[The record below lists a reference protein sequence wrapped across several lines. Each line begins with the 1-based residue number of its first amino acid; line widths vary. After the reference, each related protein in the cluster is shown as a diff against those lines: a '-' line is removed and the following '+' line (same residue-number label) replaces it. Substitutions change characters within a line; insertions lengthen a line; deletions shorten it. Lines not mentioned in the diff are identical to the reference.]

1 MAALHR
7 SAWKDCRSR
16 RRSYPTR
23 WRFALNATSLH
34 VVGNCADPI
43 NRVPLFIWTPRARTQ
58 NEHRRLW
65 PTRVR
70 GIGPPATAPE
80 IGSARR
86 CLLESPVPE
95 HLRSTPECQ
104 RPAVD
109 PHPRREP
116 RTDNPPCQTGTVG
129 VPTLPRSGRR
139 PRRRPALVPPRRSL
153 RLGDTP
159 RYFGGWNNSKAVAKA
174 KARASIEARR
184 VAKPTIRG
192 GAEFW
197 VNTGAS
203 PETYHISVFVVRSSH
218 VFRCVAP
225 HPWSWTIH
233 Q

>member
-116 RTDNPPCQTGTVG
+116 RTDNPPARQERLEFPPSPEAVAAQDDGQLWYLRG
-129 VPTLPRSGRR
+129 VPLGLETLPDISGAGIT
-139 PRRRPALVPPRRSL
+139 RRRSRKPRPAPVS
-153 RLGDTP
+153 RLGAWLNRP
-159 RYFGGWNNSKAVAKA
+159 FG
-174 KARASIEARR
+174 EARSFGSILGR
-184 VAKPTIRG
+184 
-192 GAEFW
+192 
-197 VNTGAS
+197 
-203 PETYHISVFVVRSSH
+203 
-218 VFRCVAP
+218 
-225 HPWSWTIH
+225 HPRPITFQYLS
-233 Q
+233 